1 MIPQSWKINIL
12 LFVGF
17 PGLLLVEDGGGWLV
31 LSWVW
36 DCVVGCLNAFCFGCV
51 GWFGSG
57 CWGIPGL
64 MDGWM
69 EGGLG

>member
-1 MIPQSWKINIL
+1 M
-12 LFVGF
+12 
-17 PGLLLVEDGGGWLV
+17 
-31 LSWVW
+31 
-36 DCVVGCLNAFCFGCV
+36 GCLNAFCFGCV

-69 EGGLG
+69 DGGWIGVKRWGDGVGGIIQFE

>member
-1 MIPQSWKINIL
+1 MIPQSWKNKFTTL
-12 LFVGF
+12 RRVSGF
-17 PGLLLVEDGGGWLV
+17 ASRGGLGWLV
-31 LSWVW
+31 LSWGW
-36 DCVVGCLNAFCFGCV
+36 GCVVGCLNAFCFGCV